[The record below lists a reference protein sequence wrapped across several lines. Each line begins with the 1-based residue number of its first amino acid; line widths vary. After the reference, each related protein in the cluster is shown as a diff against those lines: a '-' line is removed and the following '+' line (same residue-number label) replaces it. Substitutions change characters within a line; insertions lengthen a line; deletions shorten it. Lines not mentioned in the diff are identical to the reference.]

1 MPLEEP
7 STCAIGLTLLWFFQA
22 KFDLIF
28 PKGVI
33 DHAKLS
39 TFAQFAPHLKTPGA
53 SLTGRAILKNELL
66 FFHPMPLIFDCEIRN
81 LHQDSSVRFKRL
93 VRGKNQC
100 GQKTGK
106 TLPTG

>member
-1 MPLEEP
+1 MPLDEP
-7 STCAIGLTLLWFFQA
+7 STCAIGLTLLWFYQA
-22 KFDLIF
+22 KFGLIF
-28 PKGVI
+28 PMGVI

-39 TFAQFAPHLKTPGA
+39 KFAQFAPHLKTPGA

-81 LHQDSSVRFKRL
+81 LHQDSPERFKRL

-100 GQKTGK
+100 G
-106 TLPTG
+106 

>member
-1 MPLEEP
+1 MPLDEP

-39 TFAQFAPHLKTPGA
+39 KFAQFAPHLKTPGA
-53 SLTGRAILKNELL
+53 SLTGRAILKVRIA
-66 FFHPMPLIFDCEIRN
+66 IFSSDAVN
-81 LHQDSSVRFKRL
+81 L
-93 VRGKNQC
+93 
-100 GQKTGK
+100 
-106 TLPTG
+106 

>member
-1 MPLEEP
+1 M
-7 STCAIGLTLLWFFQA
+7 
-22 KFDLIF
+22 
-28 PKGVI
+28 GVI

-39 TFAQFAPHLKTPGA
+39 KFAQFAPHPKTPGA
-53 SLTGRAILKNELL
+53 LLMGRAILKNELL
-66 FFHPMPLIFDCEIRN
+66 FFYPMPLIFDCEIRN
-81 LHQDSSVRFKRL
+81 LHQDGLERFKRL